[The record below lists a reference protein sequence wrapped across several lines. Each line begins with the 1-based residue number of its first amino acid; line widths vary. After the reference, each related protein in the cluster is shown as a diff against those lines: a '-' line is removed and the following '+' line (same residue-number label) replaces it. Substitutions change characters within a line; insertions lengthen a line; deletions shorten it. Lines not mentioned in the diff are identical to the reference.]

1 MKERKQNKMK
11 IVGKKGLG
19 NILKI
24 ILQICFWGG
33 ITFLITLPIILKR
46 ISIFEIMLYLNGITM
61 LVIVKQFIG
70 LFDSLKIEKPFC
82 ENTVKRMNTAS
93 IASGIMTVLFFIETI
108 YKFTLDNSDIK
119 INCILVFMTI
129 LFLGVAIALYIL
141 AELFRQAT
149 EYKSENDLTI

>member
-1 MKERKQNKMK
+1 MK
-11 IVGKKGLG
+11 ILGKNGLG

-24 ILQICFWGG
+24 ILQICFGGG
-33 ITFLITLPIILKR
+33 ITFLITLPIILKS

-61 LVIVKQFIG
+61 LVIVKQFIE

-82 ENTVKRMNTAS
+82 ENTVKKMNTAS

-108 YKFTLDNSDIK
+108 YKFALDNSDIK

-141 AELFRQAT
+141 AELFRQAM

>member
-1 MKERKQNKMK
+1 MK
-11 IVGKKGLG
+11 ILGKNGLG

-33 ITFLITLPIILKR
+33 IAFLIILPIILKR

-82 ENTVKRMNTAS
+82 EKYSKKNEYSKYCIWDYDSPIFYRNNLQ
-93 IASGIMTVLFFIETI
+93 IFI
-108 YKFTLDNSDIK
+108 K
-119 INCILVFMTI
+119 
-129 LFLGVAIALYIL
+129 
-141 AELFRQAT
+141 Q
-149 EYKSENDLTI
+149 

>member
-1 MKERKQNKMK
+1 MK

-61 LVIVKQFIG
+61 LVIVKQFIE
-70 LFDSLKIEKPFC
+70 LFNSLKIEKPFC
-82 ENTVKRMNTAS
+82 ENTVKKMNTAS

>member
-1 MKERKQNKMK
+1 MK
-11 IVGKKGLG
+11 ILGKNGLG

-24 ILQICFWGG
+24 ILQICFGGG
-33 ITFLITLPIILKR
+33 ITFLITLPIILKS

-61 LVIVKQFIG
+61 LVIVKQFIE

-82 ENTVKRMNTAS
+82 DNTAKRMN
-93 IASGIMTVLFFIETI
+93 IASMAAGIMTVLFFIETI
-108 YKFTLDNSDIK
+108 YKFASDNSDIK

>member
-1 MKERKQNKMK
+1 MK
-11 IVGKKGLG
+11 ILGKNGLG

-61 LVIVKQFIG
+61 LVIVKQFIE
-70 LFDSLKIEKPFC
+70 LFNSLKIEKPFC
-82 ENTVKRMNTAS
+82 ENTVKKMNTAS
-93 IASGIMTVLFFIETI
+93 IASVIMTVLFFIETI

-149 EYKSENDLTI
+149 KYKSENDLTI

>member
-1 MKERKQNKMK
+1 MK
-11 IVGKKGLG
+11 IVGKNGLG

-46 ISIFEIMLYLNGITM
+46 ISIFEIMLYLNGTTM

-70 LFDSLKIEKPFC
+70 LFNSLKIEKPFC
-82 ENTVKRMNTAS
+82 ENTVKKMNTAS

-108 YKFTLDNSDIK
+108 YKFALDNSDIK

-149 EYKSENDLTI
+149 EYKSENDLTIWKDVEKW

>member
-1 MKERKQNKMK
+1 MK

-61 LVIVKQFIG
+61 LVIVKQFIE
-70 LFDSLKIEKPFC
+70 LFNSLKIEKPFC
-82 ENTVKRMNTAS
+82 ENTVKKMNTAS

-108 YKFTLDNSDIK
+108 HKFTLDNSDIK

>member
-1 MKERKQNKMK
+1 MK
-11 IVGKKGLG
+11 IVGKNGLG
-19 NILKI
+19 NIIKI
-24 ILQICFWGG
+24 ILQICFWVG
-33 ITFLITLPIILKR
+33 IAFLIILPIILKS

-61 LVIVKQFIG
+61 LEIVKQFIE

-82 ENTVKRMNTAS
+82 NNTVKRMNIAS
-93 IASGIMTVLFFIETI
+93 IAAGIMTGLFFIETI
-108 YKFTLDNSDIK
+108 YKFASNNSDIK

-149 EYKSENDLTI
+149 EYKSENDLTIWKDVEKW

>member
-1 MKERKQNKMK
+1 MK
-11 IVGKKGLG
+11 IVGKNGLG
-19 NILKI
+19 NIIKI
-24 ILQICFWGG
+24 ILQICFWVG
-33 ITFLITLPIILKR
+33 IAFLIILPIILKS

-61 LVIVKQFIG
+61 LVIVKQFIE

-82 ENTVKRMNTAS
+82 NNTVKRMNIAS
-93 IASGIMTVLFFIETI
+93 IAAGIMTGLFFIETI
-108 YKFTLDNSDIK
+108 YKFASNNSDIK

-149 EYKSENDLTI
+149 EYKSENDLTIWKDVEKW

>member
-1 MKERKQNKMK
+1 MK
-11 IVGKKGLG
+11 ILGKNGLG

-61 LVIVKQFIG
+61 LVIVKQFIE
-70 LFDSLKIEKPFC
+70 LFNSLKIEKPFC
-82 ENTVKRMNTAS
+82 ENTVKKMNTAS
-93 IASGIMTVLFFIETI
+93 IASVIMTVLFFIETI
-108 YKFTLDNSDIK
+108 YKFALDNSDIK

>member
-1 MKERKQNKMK
+1 
-11 IVGKKGLG
+11 
-19 NILKI
+19 
-24 ILQICFWGG
+24 
-33 ITFLITLPIILKR
+33 
-46 ISIFEIMLYLNGITM
+46 
-61 LVIVKQFIG
+61 
-70 LFDSLKIEKPFC
+70 
-82 ENTVKRMNTAS
+82 MNTAS

-149 EYKSENDLTI
+149 EYKSENDLTIWKDVEKW

>member
-1 MKERKQNKMK
+1 MK
-11 IVGKKGLG
+11 IVGKNGLG

-33 ITFLITLPIILKR
+33 IVFLILLLIILKN

-93 IASGIMTVLFFIETI
+93 IASGIMTVLFLIETI
-108 YKFTLDNSDIK
+108 YKFASDNSDIK

>member
-1 MKERKQNKMK
+1 MK

-61 LVIVKQFIG
+61 LVIVKQFIE
-70 LFDSLKIEKPFC
+70 LFNSLKIEKPFC
-82 ENTVKRMNTAS
+82 ENTVKKMNTAS
-93 IASGIMTVLFFIETI
+93 IASVIMTVLFFIETI
-108 YKFTLDNSDIK
+108 YKFALDNSDIK

>member
-1 MKERKQNKMK
+1 MK
-11 IVGKKGLG
+11 IVGKNGLG

-33 ITFLITLPIILKR
+33 IVFLILLLIILKN

-93 IASGIMTVLFFIETI
+93 IASGIMTVLFLIETI
-108 YKFTLDNSDIK
+108 YKLVLGNSDIK
-119 INCILVFMTI
+119 INCILAFMTI

>member
-1 MKERKQNKMK
+1 MK
-11 IVGKKGLG
+11 IVGKNGLG
-19 NILKI
+19 NIIKI

-33 ITFLITLPIILKR
+33 IAFLIILPIILKS

-61 LVIVKQFIG
+61 LVIVKQFIE

-82 ENTVKRMNTAS
+82 NNTVKRMNIAS
-93 IASGIMTVLFFIETI
+93 IAAGI
-108 YKFTLDNSDIK
+108 
-119 INCILVFMTI
+119 MTI

-149 EYKSENDLTI
+149 EYKSENDLTIWKDVEKW

>member
-1 MKERKQNKMK
+1 MK

-19 NILKI
+19 NIIKI

-61 LVIVKQFIG
+61 LVIVKQFIE
-70 LFDSLKIEKPFC
+70 LFNSLKIEKPFC
-82 ENTVKRMNTAS
+82 ENTVKKMNTAS
-93 IASGIMTVLFFIETI
+93 IASVIMTVLFFIETI
-108 YKFTLDNSDIK
+108 YKFALDNSDIK

>member
-1 MKERKQNKMK
+1 MK
-11 IVGKKGLG
+11 IVGKNGLG
-19 NILKI
+19 NIIKI
-24 ILQICFWGG
+24 ILQICFWVG
-33 ITFLITLPIILKR
+33 IAFLIILPIILKS

-61 LVIVKQFIG
+61 LVIVKQFIE

-82 ENTVKRMNTAS
+82 NNTVKRMNIPS
-93 IASGIMTVLFFIETI
+93 IPAGIMSGLFFIETI
-108 YKFTLDNSDIK
+108 YKFASNNSDIK

-149 EYKSENDLTI
+149 EYKSENDLTIWKDVEKW

>member
-1 MKERKQNKMK
+1 MK
-11 IVGKKGLG
+11 ILGKNGLG

-33 ITFLITLPIILKR
+33 IAFLITLPIILKR

-70 LFDSLKIEKPFC
+70 LFNSLKIEKPFC
-82 ENTVKRMNTAS
+82 ENTVKRMNIAS
-93 IASGIMTVLFFIETI
+93 IASVIMTVLFFIETI
-108 YKFTLDNSDIK
+108 YKFALYNSDIK

>member
-1 MKERKQNKMK
+1 MK
-11 IVGKKGLG
+11 ILGKNGLG

-61 LVIVKQFIG
+61 LVIVKQFIE
-70 LFDSLKIEKPFC
+70 LFNSLKIEKPFC
-82 ENTVKRMNTAS
+82 ENTVKKMNTAS

-108 YKFTLDNSDIK
+108 YKFALDNSDIK

>member
-1 MKERKQNKMK
+1 MK
-11 IVGKKGLG
+11 IVGNNGFG

-33 ITFLITLPIILKR
+33 IAFLITLPIILKR

-61 LVIVKQFIG
+61 LVIVKQFIE

-82 ENTVKRMNTAS
+82 ENTVKRMNIAS

-108 YKFTLDNSDIK
+108 YKFALDNSDIK

>member
-1 MKERKQNKMK
+1 MK

-19 NILKI
+19 NIIKI

-108 YKFTLDNSDIK
+108 YKFELDNSDIK

>member
-19 NILKI
+19 NIIKI

-33 ITFLITLPIILKR
+33 IAFLITLPIILKR

-61 LVIVKQFIG
+61 LVIVKQFIE

-108 YKFTLDNSDIK
+108 YKFALDNSDIK

-141 AELFRQAT
+141 AELFRQAM

>member
-1 MKERKQNKMK
+1 MK
-11 IVGKKGLG
+11 IVGKNGLG

-33 ITFLITLPIILKR
+33 IVFLILLLIILKN

-93 IASGIMTVLFFIETI
+93 IASGIMTVLFLIETI
-108 YKFTLDNSDIK
+108 YKLVLGNSDIK
-119 INCILVFMTI
+119 INCILSFMTI

>member
-1 MKERKQNKMK
+1 MK

-61 LVIVKQFIG
+61 LVIVKQFIE
-70 LFDSLKIEKPFC
+70 LFNSLKIEKPFC
-82 ENTVKRMNTAS
+82 ENTVKKMNTAS

-108 YKFTLDNSDIK
+108 YKFSLNNSDIK
-119 INCILVFMTI
+119 INCILAFMTI

>member
-1 MKERKQNKMK
+1 MK
-11 IVGKKGLG
+11 IVGKNGLG

-24 ILQICFWGG
+24 ILQICFLGG
-33 ITFLITLPIILKR
+33 IIFLIILPIILKK
-46 ISIFEIMLYLNGITM
+46 ITIFEVMLYLNGITM
-61 LVIVKQFIG
+61 LAIVEQFIG

-82 ENTVKRMNTAS
+82 ENTVKRMNRAS
-93 IASGIMTVLFFIETI
+93 IASGIMTGLFFIETI
-108 YKFTLDNSDIK
+108 YKSVVDNSDVK
-119 INCILVFMTI
+119 INYILVFMTI

>member
-1 MKERKQNKMK
+1 MAL
-11 IVGKKGLG
+11 I
-19 NILKI
+19 
-24 ILQICFWGG
+24 QICFWGG
-33 ITFLITLPIILKR
+33 IAFLIILPIILKR

-93 IASGIMTVLFFIETI
+93 IASVIMTVLFFIETI
-108 YKFTLDNSDIK
+108 YKFSLNNSDIK
-119 INCILVFMTI
+119 INCILAFMTI

>member
-1 MKERKQNKMK
+1 MK
-11 IVGKKGLG
+11 ILGKNGLG

-33 ITFLITLPIILKR
+33 IAFLITLPIILKR

-61 LVIVKQFIG
+61 LVIVKQFIE

-82 ENTVKRMNTAS
+82 ENTVKKMNTAS
-93 IASGIMTVLFFIETI
+93 IASVIMTVLFFIETI
-108 YKFTLDNSDIK
+108 YRFALDNSDIK

>member
-1 MKERKQNKMK
+1 MK
-11 IVGKKGLG
+11 IVGKNGLG

-33 ITFLITLPIILKR
+33 IVFLILLLIILKN

-93 IASGIMTVLFFIETI
+93 IASGIMTVLFLIETI
-108 YKFTLDNSDIK
+108 YKLVLGNSDIK

-141 AELFRQAT
+141 AELFRQAM

>member
-1 MKERKQNKMK
+1 MK
-11 IVGKKGLG
+11 IVGKNGLG
-19 NILKI
+19 NILKR

-33 ITFLITLPIILKR
+33 IAFLITLPIILKR

-61 LVIVKQFIG
+61 LVIVKQFIE

-108 YKFTLDNSDIK
+108 YKFALDNSDIK

-141 AELFRQAT
+141 AELFRQAM

>member
-1 MKERKQNKMK
+1 MK
-11 IVGKKGLG
+11 IVGKNGLG
-19 NILKI
+19 NIIKI

-33 ITFLITLPIILKR
+33 IAFLIILPIILKS

-61 LVIVKQFIG
+61 LVIVKQFIE

-82 ENTVKRMNTAS
+82 NGTVERMNIAS
-93 IASGIMTVLFFIETI
+93 IATGIMTGLFLIETI
-108 YKFTLDNSDIK
+108 YKFASNNSDIK

-149 EYKSENDLTI
+149 EYKSENDLTIWKDVEKW

>member
-1 MKERKQNKMK
+1 MK
-11 IVGKKGLG
+11 IVGKNGLG

-46 ISIFEIMLYLNGITM
+46 ISIFEIMLYLNGTTM

-70 LFDSLKIEKPFC
+70 LFNSLKIEKPFC
-82 ENTVKRMNTAS
+82 ENTVKKMNTAS

-108 YKFTLDNSDIK
+108 YKFALDNSDIK

>member
-1 MKERKQNKMK
+1 MK
-11 IVGKKGLG
+11 ILGKNGLG

-24 ILQICFWGG
+24 ILQICFGGG

-70 LFDSLKIEKPFC
+70 LFNSLKIEKPFC
-82 ENTVKRMNTAS
+82 ENTVKKMNTAS

-108 YKFTLDNSDIK
+108 YKFALDNSDIK
-119 INCILVFMTI
+119 INCILVFMTV

>member
-1 MKERKQNKMK
+1 MK
-11 IVGKKGLG
+11 IVGKNGLG
-19 NILKI
+19 NIIKI
-24 ILQICFWGG
+24 ILQICFWVG
-33 ITFLITLPIILKR
+33 IAFLIILPIILKS
-46 ISIFEIMLYLNGITM
+46 ISIFEIMLYLNVITM
-61 LVIVKQFIG
+61 LVIEKQFIE

-82 ENTVKRMNTAS
+82 NNTVKRMNIAS
-93 IASGIMTVLFFIETI
+93 IAAGIMTGLFFIETI
-108 YKFTLDNSDIK
+108 YKFASNNSDIK

>member
-1 MKERKQNKMK
+1 
-11 IVGKKGLG
+11 
-19 NILKI
+19 
-24 ILQICFWGG
+24 
-33 ITFLITLPIILKR
+33 
-46 ISIFEIMLYLNGITM
+46 MLYLNGITM
-61 LVIVKQFIG
+61 LVIVKQFIE

-82 ENTVKRMNTAS
+82 NNTVKRMNIAS
-93 IASGIMTVLFFIETI
+93 IAAGIMTGLFFIETI
-108 YKFTLDNSDIK
+108 YKFASNNSDIK